1 MLPIDSLLPEIMA
14 SLRRA
19 PNLVI
24 EAAPG
29 AGKTTRVPPALLDFP
44 GDVLVLEPRRIA
56 ARMAARRVAS
66 EMQQSV
72 GQTVGYQ
79 VRFEEFAG
87 PSTRLRFLTEGV
99 LTRRLITD
107 AKLARATT
115 VILDEFHERH
125 LETDLALALLRNLQT
140 TQRPDLRLIIMSATI
155 ETAPI
160 ARALGNCPVIRSEG
174 RLFPLDVRHT
184 PYSAALL
191 EQQVASA
198 LESVLREQPAGDV
211 LVFLPGSAEIRRA
224 MRASEPL
231 ASRSNLLLTALYG
244 DLSPA
249 EQDLAVQPADRR
261 KIIFSTNIAE
271 SSVTIEGVSIVLDS
285 GLARVASD
293 SPWTGLPRL
302 EVKRVSQASARQRA
316 GRAGRTGPGIVIRL
330 FTAEDFHRRPAHDEP
345 EITRRELSQMCLQLE
360 ASGIHDPLTLPWLTP
375 PPQASLQAAE
385 TLLDR
390 LGARGAEAGRMA
402 RLPVHPRLARLML
415 NAGHLG
421 ATRTAALLSSGQRVN
436 SSDLLHAIDEP
447 PDPRTT
453 AIFGQLKRC
462 VRGNS
467 TKDDASLCRAVL
479 AAFPDRVGRR
489 RASGTVLLSNGT
501 SATMTSPPGEF
512 FAAIDLEERSDK
524 ALPVV
529 RLACAIEPD
538 WLIDLFPDRITER
551 AGVEWNRQGSRVE
564 AVSTMLYD
572 ALVIDETR
580 GGIIDDEAAAA
591 LLASK
596 AIETGIGRFV
606 DPEELESF
614 LARVEFAAQHSNI
627 KSIGDVE
634 VEQALATL
642 CYGLRSFSDVER
654 AAAGL
659 IPELERCAG
668 SAQLED
674 IAPTRLRLA
683 GGRNAKVQYGRGKPP
698 WVASR
703 LQDFFGMTQT
713 PRVARGAVA
722 LTVHLLA
729 PNQRP
734 VQTTT
739 DLKGFWERLYPQL
752 RRELGRRYPRHA
764 WPEKPV

>member
-1 MLPIDSLLPEIMA
+1 
-14 SLRRA
+14 
-19 PNLVI
+19 
-24 EAAPG
+24 
-29 AGKTTRVPPALLDFP
+29 
-44 GDVLVLEPRRIA
+44 
-56 ARMAARRVAS
+56 
-66 EMQQSV
+66 
-72 GQTVGYQ
+72 
-79 VRFEEFAG
+79 
-87 PSTRLRFLTEGV
+87 
-99 LTRRLITD
+99 
-107 AKLARATT
+107 
-115 VILDEFHERH
+115 
-125 LETDLALALLRNLQT
+125 
-140 TQRPDLRLIIMSATI
+140 
-155 ETAPI
+155 
-160 ARALGNCPVIRSEG
+160 
-174 RLFPLDVRHT
+174 
-184 PYSAALL
+184 
-191 EQQVASA
+191 
-198 LESVLREQPAGDV
+198 
-211 LVFLPGSAEIRRA
+211 
-224 MRASEPL
+224 
-231 ASRSNLLLTALYG
+231 
-244 DLSPA
+244 
-249 EQDLAVQPADRR
+249 
-261 KIIFSTNIAE
+261 
-271 SSVTIEGVSIVLDS
+271 
-285 GLARVASD
+285 
-293 SPWTGLPRL
+293 
-302 EVKRVSQASARQRA
+302 
-316 GRAGRTGPGIVIRL
+316 
-330 FTAEDFHRRPAHDEP
+330 
-345 EITRRELSQMCLQLE
+345 
-360 ASGIHDPLTLPWLTP
+360 
-375 PPQASLQAAE
+375 
-385 TLLDR
+385 
-390 LGARGAEAGRMA
+390 
-402 RLPVHPRLARLML
+402 
-415 NAGHLG
+415 
-421 ATRTAALLSSGQRVN
+421 
-436 SSDLLHAIDEP
+436 
-447 PDPRTT
+447 
-453 AIFGQLKRC
+453 
-462 VRGNS
+462 
-467 TKDDASLCRAVL
+467 
-479 AAFPDRVGRR
+479 
-489 RASGTVLLSNGT
+489 
-501 SATMTSPPGEF
+501 MTSPPGEF

-538 WLIDLFPDRITER
+538 WLLDLFPDRVTER

-580 GGIIDDEAAAA
+580 GGVIDDEAAAA

-627 KSIGDVE
+627 KPIGNLE
-634 VEQALATL
+634 LEHALATL

-713 PRVARGAVA
+713 PRVARGTVP